1 VRSGEWDENA
11 VRKRVELGLA
21 WCGPAA
27 MVLMGIGLIPLA
39 HFVPPPSPGA
49 SAEAIKFLYTSN
61 LTGVRLGMVAGIIAL
76 SLLAPWAVAVALQT
90 RRAEGAAPALTYVQL
105 VSVAISW
112 TTGVLA
118 VLVWAVAAFRPGET
132 LPDITRTLNDL
143 GWFLFLFPW
152 PPFSVW
158 FAAVGIGILSDT
170 SEQPAFPRW
179 SGYLC
184 FWAAMLIAPGS
195 LLVFFKSGPFAFNG
209 IITFYVAF
217 AAFGAWVVTMT
228 VLVIKAIN
236 RGAGLATA
244 V

>member
-1 VRSGEWDENA
+1 MSTTTTTSSIAASASGVRDGKA
-11 VRKRVELGLA
+11 VRRRIELGLA

-39 HFVPPPSPGA
+39 QFIPPPHPGA
-49 SAEAIKFLYTSN
+49 SAAAIRHLYTSN
-61 LTGVRLGMVAGIIAL
+61 LTGIRVGMVASIIAL

-90 RRAEGAAPALTYVQL
+90 RKVEGASPALTYVQL

-132 LPDITRTLNDL
+132 SPDITRMLNDL

-158 FAAVGIGILSDT
+158 FAAVGIGILSDRR
-170 SEQPAFPRW
+170 EQPAFPRW
-179 SGYLC
+179 SGYLS
-184 FWAAMLIAPGS
+184 FWAAILIATHG
-195 LLVFFKSGPFAFNG
+195 
-209 IITFYVAF
+209 
-217 AAFGAWVVTMT
+217 
-228 VLVIKAIN
+228 
-236 RGAGLATA
+236 RRRRCR
-244 V
+244 